1 MAEIFL
7 AILKV
12 IDIEKVFIN
21 KDIEK
26 KKNLVE
32 MAEEKTYTKRR
43 EQKKNLKKWE

>member
-1 MAEIFL
+1 MDEIFL

-26 KKNLVE
+26 KNLVE
-32 MAEEKTYTKRR
+32 MA
-43 EQKKNLKKWE
+43 KKI

>member
-1 MAEIFL
+1 MDEIFL

-26 KKNLVE
+26 KKLSLKWQ
-32 MAEEKTYTKRR
+32 EK
-43 EQKKNLKKWE
+43 KKS